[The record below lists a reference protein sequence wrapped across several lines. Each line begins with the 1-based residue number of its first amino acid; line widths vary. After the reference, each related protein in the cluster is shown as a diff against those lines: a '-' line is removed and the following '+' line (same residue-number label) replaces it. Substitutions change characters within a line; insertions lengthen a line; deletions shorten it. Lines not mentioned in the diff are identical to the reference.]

1 MADTTTDLYG
11 LTQPEVGASR
21 NTWGTKLNAGL
32 AAIDLLFGRRGGL
45 LTSVSGTNTITAT
58 LGTTITLAA
67 NDIFVLVPAS
77 NNTGAT
83 TLNIN
88 SGGAKNIY
96 LNGAAIGADVLVSG
110 KPVVLRY
117 NGTEFDIIG
126 AHDIAK
132 LGAASNTFAG
142 DVLVNGDTTIGD
154 ASGDTL
160 TINAQSWSIPNGF
173 VIGTDKLAQNTNGDL
188 GVGTSIG
195 GITTYG
201 TNFRVIDLY
210 RSLGAYSQVRSDNV
224 RADFYADESSGT
236 TSIGSKTSHPF
247 TFRMNDSEV
256 GRFSVDGYS
265 KFSNNGVYGSA
276 SGFGSR
282 AGTDDHV
289 FQSTT
294 DNPTVLAINSNAG
307 SGVRNFLSG
316 LPTGSAGYHFAAAL
330 NGSLVGY
337 QEANGDWKNT
347 NNVYGA
353 ISDRKL
359 KNLLQ
364 KKYGA
369 DYYERFKQIQFWTY
383 TLINDPK
390 NQELLGVVAQ
400 ELQDIFP
407 GLVDSTPDTEEVE
420 VTDEE
425 GNKTTE
431 RRETGTVTLSVKYS
445 VLCFISTMVTQEL
458 QFRIDDLTARIEALE
473 NK

>member
-110 KPVVLRY
+110 RPVVVRY

-142 DVLVNGDTTIGD
+142 DVLVNGDTTVGD

-160 TINAQSWSIPNGF
+160 TINAQSWSTPNGF

-236 TSIGSKTSHPF
+236 TSVGSKTLHPF
-247 TFRMNDSEV
+247 VFRMNDGECARLNTGKFFKASNT
-256 GRFSVDGYS
+256 GGYG
-265 KFSNNGVYGSA
+265 NT
-276 SGFGSR
+276 
-282 AGTDDHV
+282 AGLSDLTTNSSHN
-289 FQSTT
+289 FQSNQ
-294 DNPTVLAINSNAG
+294 DNSTLASINSNTG
-307 SGVRNFLSG
+307 STVSNYDSH
-316 LPTGSAGYHFAAAL
+316 LPTG
-330 NGSLVGY
+330 
-337 QEANGDWKNT
+337 ANGNHFQGNINAVAVIRIRGNGDLQNQ
-347 NNVYGA
+347 NNSYGA
-353 ISDRKL
+353 ISD
-359 KNLLQ
+359 
-364 KKYGA
+364 
-369 DYYERFKQIQFWTY
+369 ERFKNLIEQILSDRYYDRFQQIKFWAY
-383 TLINDPK
+383 TLKSDPDAK
-390 NQELLGVVAQ
+390 KLLGVVAQ
-400 ELQDIFP
+400 ELEEIFP
-407 GLVDSTPDTEEVE
+407 GLVNRTPDL
-420 VTDEE
+420 DKD
-425 GNKTTE
+425 GK
-431 RRETGTVTLSVKYS
+431 ETGEFTLSVNYS
-445 VLCFISTMVTQEL
+445 ILYLIDCLVTQEL
-458 QFRIDDLTARIEALE
+458 QKRLASLSDRVAALE
-473 NK
+473 AKR